1 MISKTFNRYIWLL
14 NTLLQYRKL
23 TFQEISN
30 RWKNSCI
37 GDGNPLALRTFH
49 SHREAIAELFGVE
62 IKCDPSTYKYY
73 VSSPDLLKNDKT
85 KQWLLNTFTISNMIE
100 AGRNMK
106 ERILLEEIPAGGEF
120 LQMVIEAMQLN
131 NKLQIEYQP
140 FNRPKQ
146 IFLLHPYAMKVYRQR
161 WYVVGYLEEQK
172 GIRNISLDRVKD
184 MKQIDEPFLI
194 PTSFDP
200 EKYYAHTVGI
210 YVNERLQPQKII
222 LRVYGSQ
229 VEYMRS
235 LPLHFSQKE
244 IVGKE
249 GESSDFEYNL
259 CLTPELT
266 SQLLAMGEKVE
277 VREPQ
282 VLKDNLLKRLRE
294 TLKRYR

>member
-37 GDGNPLALRTFH
+37 GDGNPLVLRTFH

-73 VSSPDLLKNDKT
+73 VSSHDLLKNDKT

-194 PTSFDP
+194 STSFDP

-249 GESSDFEYNL
+249 GEYSDFEYNL

>member
-73 VSSPDLLKNDKT
+73 VSSHDLLKNDKT

-249 GESSDFEYNL
+249 GEYSDFEYNL